1 MLNIPP
7 GERLTS
13 AILGGLFGAFIGL
26 ALAWLLGV
34 FSQTLGVGKLHP
46 DVATWLGLGALAFAL
61 LGLLFG
67 RHLGTFVGNV
77 LNALFQFEDARNY
90 EFLNGIFW
98 IMLAVLLIGGWLL
111 LSP

>member
-1 MLNIPP
+1 MMNIPL

-13 AILGGLFGAFIGL
+13 AVLGGLFGALIGL

-34 FSQTLGVGKLHP
+34 FSQTLGVGTLHP
-46 DVATWLGLGALAFAL
+46 DVATWLGLGALTFAL
-61 LGLLFG
+61 MGLLFG
-67 RHLGTFVGNV
+67 RHLGSFVGNV

-90 EFLNGIFW
+90 AFLNGVFW

-111 LSP
+111 LRP